1 MVNAWVNRCA
11 TFENAIDRVGSGGRD
26 EEGMDERDLMWIEA
40 LCLIG
45 SERDGKPTLCEVL
58 LCPTERAYSQTYSLI
73 R

>member
-1 MVNAWVNRCA
+1 
-11 TFENAIDRVGSGGRD
+11 
-26 EEGMDERDLMWIEA
+26 MDERDLMWIEA